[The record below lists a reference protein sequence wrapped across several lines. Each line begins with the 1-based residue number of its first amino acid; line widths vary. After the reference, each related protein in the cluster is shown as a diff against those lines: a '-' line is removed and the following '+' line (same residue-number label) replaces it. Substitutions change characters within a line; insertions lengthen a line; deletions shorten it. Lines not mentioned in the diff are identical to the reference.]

1 MNFGS
6 PLLEYKI
13 NHRLEQQRY
22 ADDLTLIVETERL
35 RHDRGSTKKGSF
47 SFSSNEFVE
56 DEFSEQRETLLF
68 PGIDKDNDAQFMID
82 DMILFL

>member
-22 ADDLTLIVETERL
+22 ADDLTMNVETEIL
-35 RHDRGSTKKGSF
+35 RHDCGSTKKGSF

-56 DEFSEQRETLLF
+56 HEYSLNKEKLYYLL
-68 PGIDKDNDAQFMID
+68 IV
-82 DMILFL
+82 